1 MQERE
6 EKKLV
11 KLNELR
17 RRAVGPVL
25 TFRKE
30 FETASGLDKSRMLYD
45 FLQAVHAGESL
56 KTLAQQLASNG
67 QTAVAEQQNTVWEM
81 LMDMLNKLA
90 LAVGESV
97 VPAKRY
103 RELFSV
109 LLGCVDLGQIP
120 QGLDVITVGA
130 ADRIRHRAA
139 ARRVLGRCEQRQ
151 FPANAADRRHFERHR
166 TQNFGILRR
175 AVDRNR

>member
-1 MQERE
+1 
-6 EKKLV
+6 
-11 KLNELR
+11 
-17 RRAVGPVL
+17 
-25 TFRKE
+25 
-30 FETASGLDKSRMLYD
+30 
-45 FLQAVHAGESL
+45 
-56 KTLAQQLASNG
+56 QQLASNG

-130 ADRIRHRAA
+130 ADRLRIAPPRAVFLVGA
-139 ARRVLGRCEQRQ
+139 TSGSFALT
-151 FPANAADRRHFERHR
+151 PPTD
-166 TQNFGILRR
+166 GILSDTERKTLESLGVQLTETAEVK
-175 AVDRNR
+175 AVDEYFYAYYAMTLTPSEAA